1 MQCQEH
7 DIVVKCVLNVL
18 FLVKVTFNQYID
30 DRKIIELVVQGC
42 YEQRVQKHIMAL
54 LQYDVDD

>member
-30 DRKIIELVVQGC
+30 DTKIIELVVQGC

-54 LQYDVDD
+54 LPV